1 MMHSAFLEYS
11 IIRAVQPFIA
21 VALVLACPIAVAAG
35 EATGDATDW
44 KPDEARTYMDARE
57 KAWFAFDSRGEGA
70 TRSSCIS
77 CHTVLPYAMA
87 LPALRKFDG
96 GRARSDEETRLLSQT
111 RMRVVNWSRLDTKEL
126 GLYYK
131 DSERKKKESW
141 GTEAVFNAL
150 ILATDDRSRGA
161 SSPSKATKQA
171 FTNLWATQTPS
182 GENRGSWEWLDFG
195 EPPWGDADSR
205 FWGAAL
211 AAIAVGTAPGNYP
224 GSDADANASAKAGLA
239 MLRSYLKSGLPKQ
252 NLHNQVWALW
262 AATKLDGILTKAGQ
276 TKLCNQL
283 LAVQQTDGGWNLP
296 SLGTWVR
303 RDGSKQERASDGYA
317 TGLALHV
324 LHLAGKST
332 DDPQLAKGRQWLKSH
347 QSATGAW
354 QSVSLIKK
362 RDPASHVGKFMS
374 DAATALDVL
383 ALTD

>member
-11 IIRAVQPFIA
+11 IIRAGQPFIA
-21 VALVLACPIAVAAG
+21 VALVLAFPIAVAAG
-35 EATGDATDW
+35 DATGDATDW
-44 KPDEARTYMDARE
+44 KPDEARTYLDARE

-77 CHTVLPYAMA
+77 CHTVLPYAMRT
-87 LPALRKFDG
+87 PALRKFDG

-111 RMRVVNWSRLDTKEL
+111 RMRVANWSRLDTKEL
-126 GLYYK
+126 GLYYN
-131 DSERKKKESW
+131 DSERKKKESL

-239 MLRSYLKSGLPKQ
+239 MLRSYLKSGLSEAESSQSSLRFGRPP
-252 NLHNQVWALW
+252 NSTESLRRPGRRSYAINCSPCSRPT
-262 AATKLDGILTKAGQ
+262 AAGS
-276 TKLCNQL
+276 
-283 LAVQQTDGGWNLP
+283 LP

-303 RDGSKQERASDGYA
+303 RDGSKQETRIRWLRNRPR
-317 TGLALHV
+317 LARP
-324 LHLAGKST
+324 A
-332 DDPQLAKGRQWLKSH
+332 PGRQV
-347 QSATGAW
+347 A
-354 QSVSLIKK
+354 
-362 RDPASHVGKFMS
+362 RRPEVG
-374 DAATALDVL
+374 
-383 ALTD
+383 